1 MLISLNWLKQHVKL
15 PEDLLAKEIG
25 LKLTMSTV
33 EIDGIKY
40 LGEAFD
46 TIVVGKILKISSHP
60 NADKLRL
67 VEVDLGNEKET
78 VVCGGTNLTE
88 GMLVAFAKIGAKV
101 QWHAAPPISI
111 KRAEQVIGDSGS
123 DAKKLVGRHGQNELV
138 EIVETAIRGV
148 KSRGMICASTEIGLD
163 KIFPPKS
170 EKEILDLSEYKF
182 EVGAPLSVALEM
194 DDALFEVDNKSM
206 THRPDLWGHYGL
218 ARELAALYGAE
229 LEEYVLEKIKPTN
242 KESIS
247 VEVEAKDLCPRYLA
261 SRIDNIKISESP
273 LWLKLKLFKMG
284 VRPINNIVDIT
295 NYLLFELGQPM
306 HAFDA
311 QKISGNKIIVRNA
324 YQDENMTTL
333 DGNERKLTKDMLVIA
348 DAEKPVALAGIMG
361 ALNSEIQDTT
371 ASIILESA
379 TFRADNIRKTA
390 NSFDL
395 RTESAI
401 RFEKSL
407 DPNLALVALQ
417 KAIKMI
423 QELCPDAVSSEI
435 VDVKNFE
442 LNQGPIEIS
451 WDFINSRI
459 GEEMRKEKVVGIL
472 EALGFSVSKK
482 RKGLSVKVPTW
493 RATKDIS
500 IPEDLVEEVAR
511 IIGYDNITP
520 KMPVFELAYNAPD
533 KLQNLIRASRTAI
546 VFGAMATEIYSYSFN
561 AETTLKSLDMNYF
574 NYWQLSN
581 ALDSSRRFLRQS
593 LIPNL
598 VEAVVNNL
606 RFSSHINIFEVGK
619 IFAGNFGSDLVSNK
633 GDEKLPEQ
641 NTVIGG
647 AIMADD
653 AFFRAKGIVENL
665 ADCLNYSVEFQQPS
679 NVEPWQHP
687 QKTIEIFI
695 DKEKIGFVTELHP
708 SKAQTFDIAGAL
720 GLWQLD
726 LSKLAQRD
734 SNAIVYKKINKYP
747 TVALDL
753 SFSVDEKVHWADIYK
768 LSMASASNLIKD
780 IELLDVYQSDKI
792 GVGNKSVTMRIIYQ
806 ADDHTLTNEE
816 AQTAHAKVVDQLAK
830 GVGAQI
836 R

>member
-1 MLISLNWLKQHVKL
+1 MLISLNWLKDHVKI
-15 PEDLLAKEIG
+15 PEDLTAKEIG

-33 EIDGIKY
+33 EIDGIKH
-40 LGEAFD
+40 LGETLD
-46 TIVVGKILKISSHP
+46 NVIVGKILTIAPHP

-78 VVCGGTNLTE
+78 VVCGGANLID

-101 QWHAAPPISI
+101 QWH
-111 KRAEQVIGDSGS
+111 
-123 DAKKLVGRHGQNELV
+123 GQNELV
-138 EIVETAIRGV
+138 EIAETEIRGE
-148 KSRGMICASTEIGLD
+148 KSRGMICASTEIGLE
-163 KIFPPKS
+163 KMFPLKS

-182 EVGAPLSVALEM
+182 EVGATLASALEM

-218 ARELAALYGAE
+218 ARELAALYGVE
-229 LEEYVLEKIKPTN
+229 LKEYVLEKIKPTN

-247 VEVEAKDLCPRYLA
+247 VKVEAQELCSRYA
-261 SRIDNIKISESP
+261 ACRIDNIKISESP

-284 VRPINNIVDIT
+284 TRPINNIVDIT

-311 QKISGNKIIVRNA
+311 QKISGNKIVVRCA
-324 YQDENMTTL
+324 YQDEVITTL
-333 DGNERKLTKDMLVIA
+333 DNNERKLTKEMLVIA
-348 DAEKPVALAGIMG
+348 DAEKPMALAGIMG

-371 ASIILESA
+371 LSIVLESA

-390 NSFDL
+390 NAFDL
-395 RTESAI
+395 RTESAV

-407 DPNLALVALQ
+407 DPNLALVALK

-423 QELCPDAVSSEI
+423 HEFCPDAVSSEI

-442 LNQGPIEIS
+442 LNQVPIEIS

-459 GEEMRKEKVVGIL
+459 GEKVREEKVNGIL

-482 RKGLSVKVPTW
+482 RGGLSIKVPTW

-533 KLQNLIRASRTAI
+533 KLQELTRASREVM
-546 VFGAMATEIYSYSFN
+546 VFAAGATEIYSYSFN
-561 AETTLKSLDMNYF
+561 AEATLKSLGMNYF

-581 ALDSSRRFLRQS
+581 ALDDSRRFLRQS
-593 LIPNL
+593 LVPNL
-598 VEAVVNNL
+598 IEAVVDNL
-606 RFSSHINIFEVGK
+606 RFGNEINIFEVGK
-619 IFAGNFGSDLVSNK
+619 IFASNLGSDLVSNN
-633 GDEKLPEQ
+633 GDDKLPEQ
-641 NTVIGG
+641 DTMVGG
-647 AIMADD
+647 ARMADD
-653 AFFRAKGIVENL
+653 AFFSVKGIVENL
-665 ADCLNYSVEFQQPS
+665 ANYLKYPIEFQRPS

-687 QKTIEIFI
+687 QKTIEIFM
-695 DKEKIGFVTELHP
+695 DGEKVGFVTELHP
-708 SKAQTFDIAGAL
+708 SKARVFDVSSPL

-726 LSKLAQRD
+726 LSRLAKHE
-734 SNAIVYKKINKYP
+734 NAAVVYEKINKYP
-747 TVALDL
+747 AITLDV
-753 SFSVDEKVHWADIYK
+753 SFSVDEKISWTDIYK
-768 LSMASASNLIKD
+768 LTKASASNLIKA

-792 GVGNKSVTMRIIYQ
+792 GVGNKSVTIRIVYQ
-806 ADDHTLTNEE
+806 ADERTLTNEE
-816 AQTAHAKVVDQLAK
+816 AQTAHAKVIEQLVK
-830 GVGAQI
+830 GVGAQV